1 MAAENRHDREVAEI
15 RAELRRGVRLSIEDA
30 RRERVRRQEADER
43 LDGYIT
49 KLAAAQLETDHSLQ
63 SLIDALRPGG
73 NGGQDR
79 A

>member
-1 MAAENRHDREVAEI
+1 MAAENRHDKQMAEI
-15 RAELRRGVRLSIEDA
+15 RAELRRGVRFSVEDA

-43 LDGYIT
+43 LDGYTT

-63 SLIDALRPGG
+63 SLIHALRPGG
-73 NGGQDR
+73 NGGKDR